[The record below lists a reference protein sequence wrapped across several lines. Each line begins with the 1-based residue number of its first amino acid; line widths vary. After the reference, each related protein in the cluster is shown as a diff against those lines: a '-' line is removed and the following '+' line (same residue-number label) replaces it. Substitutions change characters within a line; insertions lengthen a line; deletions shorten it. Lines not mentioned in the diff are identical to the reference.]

1 MKVFNLKLVI
11 LIWIMSFSNMINAAP
26 KFYDA
31 TYIFIKNG
39 ISFAESKHK
48 MIYDEEIKSWCIYTS
63 SKTVGIFSLKKDIR
77 EESSCF
83 SHNYNGNS
91 DKQKVV
97 SLSTIKYNFKRIKSK
112 SVSVVKSNKV
122 NNNLITLIGDKRI
135 QHPKEIKIDRLTA
148 QIFGFLLEDVKVSDK
163 GRERLYSFSEIGRE
177 NIVTVLGNLDTV
189 IIKKEIEGSKRSTI
203 TWYSYEK
210 DFLPVKIEQYR
221 LNRLMF
227 TAKLETYRD

>member
-1 MKVFNLKLVI
+1 M
-11 LIWIMSFSNMINAAP
+11 
-26 KFYDA
+26 
-31 TYIFIKNG
+31 
-39 ISFAESKHK
+39 
-48 MIYDEEIKSWCIYTS
+48 
-63 SKTVGIFSLKKDIR
+63 
-77 EESSCF
+77 
-83 SHNYNGNS
+83 
-91 DKQKVV
+91 
-97 SLSTIKYNFKRIKSK
+97 
-112 SVSVVKSNKV
+112 
-122 NNNLITLIGDKRI
+122 
-135 QHPKEIKIDRLTA
+135 
-148 QIFGFLLEDVKVSDK
+148 KVSDK